1 MRFRRHLKYY
11 LYALWWP
18 VPRWTADYLFER
30 AIGRLR
36 PSQAVIDAGANV
48 GKFTRMLAASGATVH
63 AFEPDPA
70 AFAALEKNTADMP
83 NVLRYQKAV
92 GLSAGAV
99 RMYRHVSYD
108 DDPESC
114 SVASSMFAD
123 KHNIDESNSVQA
135 QQIDLLA
142 FIRALPSKIELL
154 KLDIEGQEVPILE
167 ALLKDETLMDKV
179 GLIFAETH
187 ERKIPSLRHRTE
199 TLRDLAAAA
208 WRGRVN
214 LDWK

>member
-11 LYALWWP
+11 LHALWWP
-18 VPRWTADYLFER
+18 VPHWTADYLFDC

-36 PSQAVIDAGANV
+36 PGQTVIDAGANV
-48 GKFTRMLAASGATVH
+48 GKFTRMLATSGATVH

-70 AFAALEKNTADMP
+70 AFAALEKNTAEMP

-92 GLSAGAV
+92 GLSDGAV
-99 RMYRHVSYD
+99 RMYRHASYD
-108 DDPESC
+108 DDPESK
-114 SVASSMFAD
+114 STSTTMFAE
-123 KHNIDESNSVQA
+123 KRNIDESNSFRT

-142 FIRALPSKIELL
+142 FIRALPSNVELL

-167 ALLKDETLMDKV
+167 ALLKDKTLMDKI

-187 ERKIPSLRHRTE
+187 ENRIPSLRYRTE
-199 TLRDLAAAA
+199 TLRDLADTS

-214 LDWK
+214 LDWS